1 MARTPDAEIARQLEQ
16 VAALLEG
23 HPAGRGR
30 AELERAF
37 AEAYGRRIAWRT
49 MLRRLKELEARKR
62 VTPVGEGQSRVYRL
76 TPAQE
81 RKPAGTP
88 SETPPERAA
97 EDKPADAGEEEYVP
111 LSPEGEE
118 LRALVRRPMVARR
131 PIGYQEE
138 FLREYEP
145 GTTWYLTDEHR
156 ARLHEMGRTPDAD
169 RPAGTFAREVFE
181 RLLIDLAWASSRL
194 EGNTYTR
201 LDTENLL
208 EHGVRAEGANATDA
222 QMILNHK
229 KAIELLVD
237 QAEDVGFNRYTL
249 LNLHAALSENL
260 LDDATDEGRI
270 RSRLVGVTGTAFVP
284 LSIPQKLEE
293 LFDLLLAKAG
303 AILDPFEQ
311 AFFVMVHLP
320 YLQPFADVNKR
331 TSRLAANIPLIKAN
345 LCPLSFVG
353 VPDRAYVEGTLAVYE
368 TTRVE
373 LLRDVFLWAY
383 DRSCAQYRV
392 VRDSMAEP
400 DPIRLRYRP
409 QLGDLVRDVVLGGKT
424 PRLGDLRQW
433 ADTNASPPI
442 PAEDRAR
449 FAEIALEL
457 LLDLH
462 EGAIAR
468 YRLRPSEFAA
478 WKVGLEA
485 GRAS

>member
-1 MARTPDAEIARQLEQ
+1 MVAPVGADRAPWRAGGARRHGQPLQECQRLLHFGPPAAVPTTPAEAVEATPAARARTAMRAKLQTAEGQAHDKQ
-16 VAALLEG
+16 
-23 HPAGRGR
+23 
-30 AELERAF
+30 
-37 AEAYGRRIAWRT
+37 
-49 MLRRLKELEARKR
+49 RKR
-62 VTPVGEGQSRVYRL
+62 VVEPVFGQ
-76 TPAQE
+76 TKE
-81 RKPAGTP
+81 RRGF
-88 SETPPERAA
+88 
-97 EDKPADAGEEEYVP
+97 
-111 LSPEGEE
+111 
-118 LRALVRRPMVARR
+118 RRPMVARR

-201 LDTENLL
+201 LDTKNLL

-260 LDDATDEGRI
+260 LDDATDEGRV

-293 LFDLLLAKAG
+293 LFDLLLAKARD
-303 AILDPFEQ
+303 IPDPFEQ

-383 DRSCAQYRV
+383 ERSCAQYRV

-409 QLGDLVRDVVLGGKT
+409 QLGDLVRDVVLGGKP
-424 PRLGDLRQW
+424 PRLGDLRKW
-433 ADTNASPPI
+433 ADTDADPPI

-468 YRLRPSEFAA
+468 YRVRPSEFAA
-478 WKVGLEA
+478 WRAGLEA
-485 GRAS
+485 ARSS

>member
-1 MARTPDAEIARQLEQ
+1 MARTPNAEIARQLEQ
-16 VAALLEG
+16 IEALLNG
-23 HPAGRGR
+23 HPGGRGR

-37 AEAYGRRIAWRT
+37 AEAYGRRLAWRT
-49 MLRRLKELEARKR
+49 MLRRLEELEARKR
-62 VTPVGEGQSRVYRL
+62 LTPVGEGPNRVYRL
-76 TPAQE
+76 SPVQE
-81 RKPAGTP
+81 TRPSGTP
-88 SETPPERAA
+88 TPTPLKRAA
-97 EDKPADAGEEEYVP
+97 EDKPVEAEEEYVP

-201 LDTENLL
+201 LDTKNLL

-260 LDDATDEGRI
+260 LDDATDEGRV
-270 RSRLVGVTGTAFVP
+270 RSRLVGVTGKAFVP

-293 LFDLLLAKAG
+293 LFDLLLAKARD
-303 AILDPFEQ
+303 IPDPFEQ

-353 VPDRAYVEGTLAVYE
+353 VPDRAYVEGTLAVYQ

-383 DRSCAQYRV
+383 ERSCAQYRV

-409 QLGDLVRDVVLGGKT
+409 QLGDLVRDVVLGGKP
-424 PRLGDLRQW
+424 PRLGDLRKW
-433 ADTNASPPI
+433 ADTDADPPI

-468 YRLRPSEFAA
+468 YRVRPSEFAA
-478 WKVGLEA
+478 WRAGLEA
-485 GRAS
+485 ARSS

>member
-1 MARTPDAEIARQLEQ
+1 MARTPDAEIARQLDQ
-16 VAALLEG
+16 VVRLLEG
-23 HPAGRGR
+23 HPDGRGR

-37 AEAYGRRIAWRT
+37 AEAHGQTLAWRT
-49 MLRRLKELEARKR
+49 MLRRLEQLEAQKR
-62 VTPVGEGQSRVYRL
+62 VVVVGRGQNRVYRL
-76 TPAQE
+76 ATPDAAGPATAPPGT
-81 RKPAGTP
+81 RSPDKAAPAG
-88 SETPPERAA
+88 
-97 EDKPADAGEEEYVP
+97 DDEEYVP
-111 LSPEGEE
+111 LTPEGEE

-138 FLREYEP
+138 LLREYEP
-145 GTTWYLTDEHR
+145 GTTWYLTDDQR

-169 RPAGTFAREVFE
+169 RPAGTFAREIFE

-194 EGNTYTR
+194 EGNTYSR
-201 LDTENLL
+201 LDTKNLL
-208 EHGVRAEGANATDA
+208 EHGVRAEGRNATDA

-260 LDDATDEGRI
+260 LDDPADEGRI

-284 LSIPQKLEE
+284 LSIPQRLEE
-293 LFDLLLAKAG
+293 LFDLLLARARD
-303 AILDPFEQ
+303 IPDPFEQ
-311 AFFVMVHLP
+311 SFFVMVHLP

-373 LLRDVFLWAY
+373 LLRDVYLWAY
-383 DRSCAQYRV
+383 ERSCAQYRV

-409 QLGDLVRDVVLGGKT
+409 QLGDVVREVVLAGAA
-424 PRLGDLRQW
+424 PRLGDLQQW
-433 ADTNASPPI
+433 AGTKAAPPI
-442 PAEDRAR
+442 PIEDRAR
-449 FAEIALEL
+449 FAEIALGL

-462 EGAIAR
+462 DGAIAR
-468 YRLRPSEFAA
+468 YRLRPSEFAS
-478 WKVGLEA
+478 WKAGLEA